1 MQLLQNTRGV
11 ERGTEVRMELDVRYV
26 RPCTLTEKEAIA
38 GFLIADSSD
47 LICKKVTLGVLLTI
61 DYRGQ
66 RWKQGRYLR

>member
-11 ERGTEVRMELDVRYV
+11 GRGTEVWMELDVRYV

-47 LICKKVTLGVLLTI
+47 LICKKVT
-61 DYRGQ
+61 
-66 RWKQGRYLR
+66 